1 MDGGVFRMSDNI
13 NHPSHYTQGKF
24 ETIEIIE
31 QVTKGYDNSFV
42 GYCVG
47 NTIKYL
53 ARAPFKHETPLED
66 LKKAYKYLEF
76 AIEKLE
82 GTK

>member
-1 MDGGVFRMSDNI
+1 MKDTI
-13 NHPSHYTQGKF
+13 NSPSHYTQGKF
-24 ETIEIIE
+24 ETIEIIAE
-31 QVTKGYDNSFV
+31 ITKGYNNSFV

-53 ARAPFKHETPLED
+53 SRAPFKHETPLED

-82 GTK
+82 EQE